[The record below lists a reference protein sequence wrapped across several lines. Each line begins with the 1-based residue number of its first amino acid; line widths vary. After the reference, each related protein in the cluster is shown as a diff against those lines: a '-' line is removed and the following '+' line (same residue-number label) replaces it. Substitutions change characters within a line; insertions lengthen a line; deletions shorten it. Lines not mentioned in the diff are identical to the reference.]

1 MTETDENG
9 TAAVTGTGP
18 RGDDAAARKPCGE
31 AAPETTRD
39 AAPGAAPDAADA
51 TEAEPEPAAP
61 DLAAALEAAQRDLFR
76 LAQERD
82 EARDRA
88 LRLAAEA
95 ENTRRRL
102 ERDKADAVQYA
113 ATAFA
118 RDMLSVADNLERALL
133 ELRKL
138 KETGDAAL
146 SALLTGIEMTHR
158 ELLHVF
164 ERHGI
169 RRIEAE
175 GLPLDPNRHQ
185 AMVEVEADSAP
196 GTVVSE
202 LQAGWMIKDRLLR
215 PALVAVARAREE
227 AGA

>member
-9 TAAVTGTGP
+9 TAAVDGTGSK
-18 RGDDAAARKPCGE
+18 GDSAAARKPRGA
-31 AAPETTRD
+31 AAPDT
-39 AAPGAAPDAADA
+39 APDAAPDAGPDA
-51 TEAEPEPAAP
+51 APEAEPDGEAP
-61 DLAAALEAAQRDLFR
+61 DLAAELEAARRDLLR

-133 ELRKL
+133 ALRKL
-138 KETGDAAL
+138 KETDDAAL

-169 RRIEAE
+169 RRIETE

-227 AGA
+227 AGT